1 MSKKNPEED
10 SLEEALSPIVNRLID
25 KNYETSQD
33 KIATQMAPLIG
44 SAIREQIKSQKD
56 DVVDALYPVL
66 GNMISRYV
74 TKTLED
80 LLESI
85 NSQVQDGL
93 SFEALKRKARA
104 KFKGVSE
111 SELLFNENATANIR
125 ALLLIHKET
134 GIVLAHSEN
143 ENHPVSEPEMLASM
157 MTAIRS
163 FVNDWIEQNSENQE
177 LGEIEYG
184 GNKIIIEAS
193 GYSYVAV
200 IIEGSAYKATYD
212 KIRETLENIV
222 LNHGDMIRGF
232 DGDLDKFDNLEVY
245 REISSLFK
253 QDEPQEKSE
262 KKIHPLLFLI
272 PLILLLWGGYSYYK
286 SYLDQELTQ
295 KIVDKLQ
302 TTSKLAPYKFVV
314 DVEDGVATLKGAVP
328 FSYHKQL
335 TQTVVQEVKDVI
347 EVKNELLVF
356 NSLEDPLQIS
366 SNIAYLLKGFNTQK
380 GINLTYVYDSSLL
393 IIKGSIWNKQLKELV
408 IQEVQS
414 IKNIKNIQYE
424 LEITPPLLN
433 TKIYFKKADSRLTP
447 LAQTELVKSLDV
459 LKSLDREY
467 KVVLTSYSDQIGSVA
482 RNLHFSK
489 KRIATVV
496 KYLQEQGQI
505 SNEIVSVFHQTA
517 PNGVDLINEP
527 DKARVVTISYT
538 KGKK

>member
-66 GNMISRYV
+66 GSMISRYV

-80 LLESI
+80 TLSKI
-85 NSQVQDGL
+85 NTQIQDGL
-93 SFEALKRKARA
+93 SSESIKRKIKA
-104 KFKGVSE
+104 KIQGVSE
-111 SELLFNENATANIR
+111 SELLLNENATANIR

-143 ENHPVSEPEMLASM
+143 PNAPVSEPEMLASM

-163 FVNDWIEQNSENQE
+163 FVNDWVEQNSDSQE

-184 GNKIIIEAS
+184 GSKIIIEAS
-193 GYSYVAV
+193 GYSYLAV
-200 IIEGSAYKATYD
+200 IVEGSAHKATYD
-212 KIRETLENIV
+212 KIRETLEIIV
-222 LNHGDMIRGF
+222 LKDGDAIREF
-232 DGDLDKFDNLEVY
+232 DGDLDKFPNLEIY
-245 REISSLFK
+245 REISRLLNSDEK
-253 QDEPQEKSE
+253 QDEKR
-262 KKIHPLLFLI
+262 KIHPLLFLI

-286 SYLDQELTQ
+286 NYLDQELTQ

-302 TTSKLAPYKFVV
+302 TTSKLAPYQFVV
-314 DVEDGVATLKGAVP
+314 NVEDGVVTLKGAVP

-366 SNIAYLLKGFNTQK
+366 SNIAYLLKGLNTQK

-393 IIKGSIWNKQLKELV
+393 IIKGSVWNKQLKELV

-447 LAQTELVKSLDV
+447 FAQTELVKSLDV

-489 KRIATVV
+489 KRVATVA